1 MTANRDVVVV
11 GAGLA
16 GLAAAG
22 RLHRA
27 GLDVVVCEA
36 DDDVGGRVRTDLV
49 EGFRLDRG
57 FQVLLPAYPE
67 LRRQADVAALLPRPF
82 LRGLLAM
89 TPGGRR
95 LLAGPWHGLP
105 AAAGAG
111 EFVLRHGRGTAALG
125 VLSARDLLAP
135 ASRLLGTD
143 DRASI
148 ADELRRWRVDDG
160 VVSEVLRP
168 FLAGVFL
175 DPDLGAP
182 ARLFDLIW
190 RCMLRG
196 GAALPAAG
204 MQALPRQLAA
214 ALPDGAV
221 RTGTAVAEV
230 GPPGVRT
237 ANGEEIGARAVV
249 VATDGT
255 VAAGLLPELTA
266 PGWHAV
272 TTFYYRVPAS
282 PPSWPALIVDGLDEL
297 LLNTAVLSDVA
308 PSYAPSGSAL
318 VTASVPGRAEASLEP
333 AVRARLAAIYETAT
347 DDWDLLASYPIE
359 RALPVLAPGQPFR
372 RPVRLGPARFVCGD
386 HRDTPSIQGALV
398 SGRRAAV
405 AVLADLS

>member
-1 MTANRDVVVV
+1 M
-11 GAGLA
+11 
-16 GLAAAG
+16 
-22 RLHRA
+22 
-27 GLDVVVCEA
+27 
-36 DDDVGGRVRTDLV
+36 
-49 EGFRLDRG
+49 
-57 FQVLLPAYPE
+57 
-67 LRRQADVAALLPRPF
+67 
-82 LRGLLAM
+82 
-89 TPGGRR
+89 
-95 LLAGPWHGLP
+95 
-105 AAAGAG
+105 
-111 EFVLRHGRGTAALG
+111 
-125 VLSARDLLAP
+125 
-135 ASRLLGTD
+135 
-143 DRASI
+143 
-148 ADELRRWRVDDG
+148 
-160 VVSEVLRP
+160 
-168 FLAGVFL
+168 
-175 DPDLGAP
+175 
-182 ARLFDLIW
+182 
-190 RCMLRG
+190 
-196 GAALPAAG
+196 
-204 MQALPRQLAA
+204 
-214 ALPDGAV
+214 
-221 RTGTAVAEV
+221 
-230 GPPGVRT
+230 
-237 ANGEEIGARAVV
+237 